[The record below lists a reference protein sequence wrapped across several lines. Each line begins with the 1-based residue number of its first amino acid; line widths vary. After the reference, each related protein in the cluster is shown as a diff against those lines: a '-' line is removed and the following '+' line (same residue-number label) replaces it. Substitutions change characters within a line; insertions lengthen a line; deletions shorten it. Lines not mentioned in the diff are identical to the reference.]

1 MSELVAGKTAPER
14 LALCRALLEQRVKIS
29 LATVDTLPRVRIMAL
44 RRMRAV
50 RSILLGSDSPRLVDE
65 MLSPGGAAGRLLA
78 ELDAVKH
85 AAPARRVA
93 FAQRAKGILATLRA
107 LERAERMGAEPSVES
122 AGGFEALS
130 KQAELDTAIQDLLDV
145 KNPGAMDPVVDQ
157 SIDRGKFGGDLRA
170 ELVTAKNASAVAAER
185 LSSLERS
192 LVENYDKVEKELLRL
207 RDQLPSNGDE
217 NAYRIKAEAYNEFHA
232 EVYSKAREAKL
243 KELRIKREAE
253 ESALSQVGGKLISS
267 VLDLSTITADE
278 AVKWAAAQEI
288 TKQAVARL
296 KKIGYPVD
304 KVRADMA
311 EFYRFTGGRVSVV
324 RIHSRGDRRANATDI
339 EAHGKVGTVNLDG
352 SFDKR
357 VLWHELAHHMEADP
371 LAKAMAGRF
380 IRRRSVDGKTYSLRS
395 LSGNKGYD
403 ASEKALNGNFFSPY
417 VGKVYASGITE
428 VFSMGVESFS
438 DPVLLARRAMDDPQT
453 LEFVSGFLKAPV
465 DPLERAHIELRN
477 ALQEMAGDA
486 EEADGDALE
495 KVIAEL
501 AARVRFEPG
510 TDMEW
515 AHQRG
520 ILWHVKGFKMVG
532 TLTLPATGAVF
543 HVLTGMVRQFA
554 PRRKVTGFMLVERNA
569 DAHGSTNGSTIDTK
583 DRTMMMAIM
592 ALHQKD
598 GFYRRPRDMNNAAY
612 LRKVS
617 Q

>member
-14 LALCRALLEQRVKIS
+14 LALCRALLAQRAKID
-29 LATVDTLPRVRIMAL
+29 LATVDTLPRVRVMAT

-50 RSILLGSDSPRLVDE
+50 RGILLGSAAPKLIDDMLTPGGAGKRLLSELKALEGATTARRTAFAIYAKGIMTTLRTLELAEGRGHESARLDGYPPELVDGIKSILADARLGQADPLVDE
-65 MLSPGGAAGRLLA
+65 
-78 ELDAVKH
+78 
-85 AAPARRVA
+85 
-93 FAQRAKGILATLRA
+93 
-107 LERAERMGAEPSVES
+107 
-122 AGGFEALS
+122 
-130 KQAELDTAIQDLLDV
+130 
-145 KNPGAMDPVVDQ
+145 
-157 SIDRGKFGGDLRA
+157 SIDRGKFGDALRD
-170 ELVTAKNASAVAAER
+170 ELVAAKGASTAAAER
-185 LSSLERS
+185 LSSLERA
-192 LVENYDKVEKELLRL
+192 LVESYDKVEKELLRL
-207 RDQLPSNGDE
+207 RDQIQPTGDE
-217 NAYRIKAEAYNEFHA
+217 ASYRSKAEAYNEFHA

-253 ESALSQVGGKLISS
+253 ESALAQVGGKLIAS
-267 VLDLSTITADE
+267 VLDQSPIASDE
-278 AVKWAAAQEI
+278 ATRWAAAQEI

-324 RIHSRGDRRANATDI
+324 RIHSKGDRRANATDI

-371 LAKAMAGRF
+371 VAKAMAGRF
-380 IRRRSVDGKTYSLRS
+380 IQRRSVDGKTYSLRS
-395 LSGNKGYD
+395 LTGQNGYRSD
-403 ASEKALNGNFFSPY
+403 EIAVQGNFFSPY
-417 VGKVYASGITE
+417 VGKVYANGITE

-438 DPVLLARRAMDDPQT
+438 DPMLLAQRAMYDPQT
-453 LEFVSGFLKAPV
+453 LEFVAGFLKAPI
-465 DPLERAHIELRN
+465 DPLERAHMELRN
-477 ALQEMAGDA
+477 ALQEMAGEA

-501 AARVRFEPG
+501 AARVSFEPG

-520 ILWHVKGFKMVG
+520 ILWHVQGFKMVG
-532 TLTLPATGAVF
+532 TLTQPATGAVF

-554 PRRKVTGFMLVERNA
+554 TRRKVTGFMLVERNS